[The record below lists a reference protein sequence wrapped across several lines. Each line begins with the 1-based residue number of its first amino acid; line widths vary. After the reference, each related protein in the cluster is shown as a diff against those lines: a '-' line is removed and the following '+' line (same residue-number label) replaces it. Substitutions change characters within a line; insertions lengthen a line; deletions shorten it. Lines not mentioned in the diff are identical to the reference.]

1 MMMMMMMMSPVNT
14 SAVKMMMAA
23 GLLALPR
30 LLLGLLLLITTTT
43 TMTAFMMLDGGQ
55 VVVVSAHQIA
65 RKVPPL
71 ACFGDAPVARMQID
85 VVRSDFSSLAA
96 TSSGS
101 TLFALNNGEK
111 AAFQFTISSENGKIE
126 KIAEWNLTNIVAD
139 PEGIAYL
146 GVNKAGHE
154 FAITDENPSKVHM
167 VTLQHG
173 GGGITSSSVMT
184 TAIDP
189 PAMANLGFEGVANV
203 PGEGLFVVQEQKP
216 AALWFVAA
224 SRGVVTTPQKLVDTA
239 NTLGIDALSDITAAG
254 GDAAEPAE
262 VFVLSKAPKQI
273 TRLDISDRNNVKI
286 IEQYAGA
293 ICGMKQPEAIAFT
306 TASEDGKKVRMLVGG
321 EPTELLI
328 FEADVDCDKKLNS
341 TEGAVFSCPDLAAT
355 VGCDMTIEE
364 GGCPQR
370 RCDKALSNSEKVCT
384 DDSPDTQCSLE
395 ECKQKCTNHAA
406 FKCST
411 YAYDEA
417 EKECYVFESCVG
429 ETDEPD
435 YTLYVMRKGCDMTI
449 EEGGCPQRRCD
460 KALSNSEKV
469 CTDDSPDTQ
478 CSLEECKQKC
488 TNHAAFKCSTYAY
501 DEAEKECY
509 VFESCV
515 GETDEP
521 DYTLYVMTNRECK
534 KDMSEGGCPQ
544 RMCSL
549 EMNDS
554 KLVCDGDAARVNG
567 DAATPCTLDECKKKC
582 DNDKTCTHF
591 MHDADDNDCY
601 LMSGCKGEGFSDD
614 FTVYCM

>member
-1 MMMMMMMMSPVNT
+1 MMMMMSPA

-43 TMTAFMMLDGGQ
+43 MMTAFMMLDGGQ

-173 GGGITSSSVMT
+173 GGEITSSSVMT

-435 YTLYVMRKGCDMTI
+435 YTLYVM
-449 EEGGCPQRRCD
+449 
-460 KALSNSEKV
+460 
-469 CTDDSPDTQ
+469 
-478 CSLEECKQKC
+478 
-488 TNHAAFKCSTYAY
+488 
-501 DEAEKECY
+501 
-509 VFESCV
+509 
-515 GETDEP
+515 
-521 DYTLYVMTNRECK
+521 TNRECK

-549 EMNDS
+549 EINDS

-567 DAATPCTLDECKKKC
+567 DAATPCTLDECKQKC

-614 FTVYCM
+614 FTVYVKSTANNW